1 MLIPERYTYP
11 SPGFSEYWRLGGGK
25 KLLKKITINGEE
37 PSEADVKA
45 YSVRYSEYD
54 SQADAVITG
63 VFETLGHKHAHE
75 RLNEILDGGKDA
87 LTEIAPALEQLITEA
102 ETIPSWLDPLLM
114 EDGAAFCR
122 RTGRFALIVLRNYC
136 LMGGYESS
144 AINKPLIYT
153 GALRNGAYKRMT
165 DTLDFWVHVTGENAM
180 RRFGPG
186 FKSAV
191 KVRIMHALA
200 RVYTQR
206 MPEWSNNRWGVP
218 VNQGDMVATN
228 LGFSLVFLEGLRKQ
242 GFTPTEREING
253 LFHFWKYIG
262 YLLGI
267 PPTYLPDNEEE
278 AIRTLYI
285 WSMSQPV
292 ADEDTKGLAASLMQ
306 SPLTGSYPPKMWQ
319 KKLLVKIHL
328 GYNYYFLGARACR
341 RMSLP
346 STVFRYVPYIAAA
359 INRWHEYKVHKSA
372 THYQQ
377 AVNAGRTIHEI
388 IRKGFVEAK

>member
-1 MLIPERYTYP
+1 MFVPERYTYP
-11 SPGFSEYWRLGGGK
+11 SPGFSEYWQLGGGK
-25 KLLKKITINGEE
+25 KLLKKIAAI

-45 YSVRYSEYD
+45 YTVRYNECD
-54 SQADAVITG
+54 SSADAVITG
-63 VFETLGHKHAHE
+63 VFETLGHKRTHE
-75 RLNEILDGGKDA
+75 LLNEIIEEG
-87 LTEIAPALEQLITEA
+87 TEKYSDIPPALQQLITEA
-102 ETIPSWLDPLLM
+102 ETIPSWLDPVLM

-122 RTGRFALIVLRNYC
+122 RTGRFALLVLRNYC
-136 LMGGYESS
+136 LMGGYESA

-165 DTLDFWVHVTGENAM
+165 DTLDFWVHVTGKNALE
-180 RRFGPG
+180 RFGPG

-191 KVRIMHALA
+191 NVRVMHALA

-206 MPEWSNNRWGVP
+206 MPEWSNNRWGIP

-242 GFTPTEREING
+242 GFAPTEREIKG

-267 PPTYLPDNEEE
+267 PSDYLPDNEEE
-278 AIRTLYI
+278 AIRILYI

-292 ADEDTKGLAASLMQ
+292 ADDDTKALALSLMQ
-306 SPLTGSYPPKMWQ
+306 APLTGSYPPKTWQ

-346 STVFRYVPYIAAA
+346 STVFKYVPYIAAA
-359 INRWHEYKVHKSA
+359 INSLHEYKIHRSEARYK
-372 THYQQ
+372 Q
-377 AVNAGRTIHEI
+377 AVNAGRTTHEM
-388 IRKGFVEAK
+388 IRKGFVEAGQAG